1 VIEINGRLVSRRL
14 DDGLECVVVF
24 FVYYFFFHV
33 YREQTGSGLAV
44 VQEMLK
50 WYRM

>member
-1 VIEINGRLVSRRL
+1 MMGWNAWWCFLCII
-14 DDGLECVVVF
+14 F
-24 FVYYFFFHV
+24 FYV